1 MKRMVSLAAALAL
14 LGLACFN
21 EEEGV
26 TPRVPDRL
34 EATTP
39 TNVLKNV
46 EISFNQ
52 RDINLLKAML
62 STEFVF
68 YFDPRDLG
76 QNPPG
81 SQYVIPESWTRAEF
95 LRAAAN
101 MFKKAHTI
109 SLSIGTGSVGEPRP
123 EETEYQAENVPA
135 ELLVML
141 DELNGYIANS
151 ASTFEFERYL
161 AEGGGKHWR
170 LTEWQDRGRY
180 CDEAPAALE
189 PATLGRVLAVFYT
202 I

>member
-1 MKRMVSLAAALAL
+1 MKKVIFASVAVALLAL
-14 LGLACFN
+14 SCG

-34 EATTP
+34 EPTTP
-39 TNVLKNV
+39 ANVLKNV
-46 EISFNQ
+46 ETSFNQ

-62 STEFVF
+62 SENFVF
-68 YFDPRDLG
+68 YFDPRDVG
-76 QNPPG
+76 QYPPG

-101 MFKKAHTI
+101 MFKKAYSI
-109 SLSIGTGSVGEPRP
+109 SLSIETDNVGEPRP
-123 EETEYQAENVPA
+123 EETEYYVENVPA
-135 ELLVML
+135 DLLVMI
-141 DELNGYIANS
+141 DELDGYLAYG

-170 LTEWQDRGRY
+170 LTGWQDLGRY
-180 CDEAPAALE
+180 YDERFPGVEPSTIGRILAL
-189 PATLGRVLAVFYT
+189 FYV